1 MTRYPARVFCF
12 LAVAAA
18 LALQGSPPQSTGT
31 PLIKLMPAGPLL
43 YVEAPDFA
51 ALLHDWNDSQEKK
64 AWLES
69 DNYQVFSRSRLFL
82 RLQEV
87 QEQFAAAAG
96 VPIEMPLL
104 ESVAGSESGLAIYDI
119 GNLEFLYIT
128 RLPEARALD
137 NTLWRA
143 KEKFEPRKVADIP
156 YYVHTEPS
164 KNRLV
169 AFAVARGYLLVTT
182 REDLIAGALSA
193 LSGKPMRELAD
204 EAWFAK
210 AIAAAGPRGDLRLA
224 LNLETLVK
232 SPYFRSYWIQRNVSE
247 LRQYHA
253 EVADLFRSPHEI
265 REERVLLRDPA
276 GTPSVETATPEKS
289 ALPDLLRLVPD
300 QAGVYRAWND
310 PSVEQALALL
320 QQKVLSPQTRA
331 VVPTTIAPAV
341 ALSEGQTGSEGDLE
355 THIDVP
361 PFAGASAT
369 FEPAALKKL
378 LAEANLAGALQLGS
392 TRALPGEVLDGTES
406 AVVLEAATDWNAE
419 ALRAALLPA
428 VEGLWTTSGLGAQWV
443 EQGAG
448 ETAHSELDG
457 LTHLAL
463 AVRGRLLVVGTGG
476 GPVIA
481 VLERLSKAP
490 GKEGGTYAAGF
501 RHAAERGE
509 IVKLTRLIEAP
520 LGQPLGRTQ
529 EPGGHEPWFFSEN
542 LASLSSSL
550 ARVESESIVVHDS
563 GPLVRQTV
571 TYRLGK

>member
-1 MTRYPARVFCF
+1 MTRYPARVLCI
-12 LAVAAA
+12 LAVAVA
-18 LALQGSPPQSTGT
+18 LALQGPPPQSMGT
-31 PLIKLMPAGPLL
+31 PLAKLMPAGPLL

-51 ALLHDWNDSQEKK
+51 GLLHDWNDSQEKK
-64 AWLES
+64 SWLES

-82 RLQEV
+82 RLQEA

-104 ESVAGSESGLAIYDI
+104 ESLAGSESGLAIYDI

-128 RLPEARALD
+128 RLPEARAMD

-143 KEKFEPRKVADIP
+143 KEKFEPRKVADVP

-193 LSGKPMRELAD
+193 FSGKPMRALAD

-224 LNLETLVK
+224 LNLQTLVQ
-232 SPYFRSYWIQRNVSE
+232 SPHFRSYWIQRNISE
-247 LRQYHA
+247 LRHYDS

-265 REERVLLRDPA
+265 REERVLLRNSA
-276 GTPSVETATPEKS
+276 GTPTVETAAPENS
-289 ALPDLLRLVPD
+289 VLPDLLRLVPD
-300 QAGVYRAWND
+300 QAGVYRAWNE
-310 PSVEQALALL
+310 PSVEQTLALL
-320 QQKVLSPQTRA
+320 QQKVLSPATRA
-331 VVPTTIAPAV
+331 TVPTTIAPAV

-355 THIDVP
+355 TRIDVP
-361 PFAGASAT
+361 PLTGATGT

-378 LAEANLAGALQLGS
+378 LAEANLAGALQLES
-392 TRALPGEVLDGTES
+392 TRALPGEVFAGTES
-406 AVVLEAATDWNAE
+406 AMVLEAATDWNAE
-419 ALRAALLPA
+419 ALRAALLSA
-428 VEGLWTTSGLGAQWV
+428 VEGLWTTSGLGAKWV
-443 EQGAG
+443 EKGAA
-448 ETAHSELDG
+448 ETVHSELDG
-457 LTHLAL
+457 LTHLAM

-476 GPVIA
+476 DPVIA
-481 VLERLSKAP
+481 VLERLSMAP
-490 GKEGGTYAAGF
+490 SKESGTYAAGF
-501 RHAAERGE
+501 RHAAERDE
-509 IVKLTRLIEAP
+509 IVKMTRLIEAP
-520 LGQPLGRTQ
+520 LGQPFGGAQ

-571 TYRLGK
+571 TYRLAK